1 MGFVVDLNISRVL
14 NTCLDYNVYKKDLNV
29 EQKFTYL
36 VENNLI
42 NIDNDLFKGKENK
55 TKLVEKLLHI
65 WKADPIH
72 NLKILL
78 KKIED
83 NIIDL
88 DTKDQK
94 SLNQYFTSSVGD
106 EKVNVKVKFDD
117 ESEDSLPK
125 GKTPKKQDND
135 DNGDNDENDEN
146 DKSEEEEPKTTNIS
160 LTKDVLPFIVPL
172 ICILTIDT
180 EQKDILEMLNMIK
193 TSPSLLNVF
202 EDQSFIWWNK
212 PDIIKLIEAIVK
224 KYIKKNSGIYNIA
237 IQFKMSLQCLIDKPK
252 ELLELIDSCLKP
264 KQKEKQENG
273 EVFTPMSLV
282 FEMLDN
288 LDKHYSKEKGRSI
301 FTEKDF
307 KWFDPASGMGNFPV
321 AVYLRLIEGLKHS
334 IPNDEERKKHIIEN
348 MLYMSELNKKNV
360 FINHQIFNMNNQYKL
375 NLYEGDTL
383 ELDIMKVWGLQLNS
397 FDVILGNPPYNKG
410 GIWSH
415 TKKTDSEKRE
425 VLWMIFIK
433 QSFKWL
439 KADGLLTFITPLYW
453 LKINIE
459 VHNLMLEKH
468 IVWLK
473 LWDDSQSKRTINADI
488 PISLYVLQNTLNTQN
503 KKTEIISEIKRKK
516 LTTISFEYL
525 NPNYS
530 IPLAFHSIFDKL
542 MQFIEKQNC
551 RLEYKTKTIKSS
563 GTKSKAPSEYVLE
576 DNWAIDTYT
585 LSEGILVKKA
595 IEQHPDAKKRKLII
609 ANKRGFKGAF
619 IDEGKLSLTGTNKY
633 YILGDNLEI
642 IKKILGFNINVVIS
656 DFLKY
661 SQSFLDKEAFKY
673 IPDIRKL
680 GITDITEDEFYKLLG
695 LTLDEINQ
703 IKNPLTKKETEKNYE
718 DNEDNEDNE
727 EVEKEDNN
735 KTEEVE
741 KEDNEE
747 DEKEN
752 NNEAEE
758 EDEKEN
764 NNEAEEEAEED
775 NNEENINNL
784 IFNNNENSTN
794 LSKFLS
800 AEKDVIIQE
809 DIAIGNESLIYT
821 NDNVYLQELENQL
834 LSEYPVTQQDKIFL
848 QRKVEEEAKRLI
860 EVKNIGVKMNKMYE
874 NNIEYSLIN
883 DIINDNFNSNLIIP
897 VILDKHKIYIKLKE
911 ENIDSTENKEED
923 YENVYFSESHENP
936 DGVFEA
942 NQKQEMASLK
952 QLLHEYKLSKLS
964 LKSYLNKFNEYTNP
978 YLIKNND
985 SNGGFIRKPIN
996 QCLALRYNEIDSLYW
1011 NTRITNN
1018 NLSYS
1023 KDLVDENGK
1032 IKGLQDY
1039 VLVKGEEI
1047 NIVGFMILPNNTS
1060 ENSLEKS
1067 FKLIG
1072 NISRIYKYNEF
1083 IGVEIKNHNLNNES
1097 IICIE
1102 ESNSIPKI
1110 NHIYSHSIKII
1121 DKDNILLETKKKI
1134 LKEGTSG
1141 ILYSLQKLD
1150 YDLYKIT
1157 KPDDKINIELKGTTY
1172 KNRKALVDINKLYL
1186 FDKLKINKKSDY
1198 DEIIKTIAPSRN
1210 DIINDN
1216 ILKLKNIYTFD
1227 DFNNILKNYRLTIN
1241 DFQINEILRIKD
1253 ILKDNLEKLINKKPI
1268 IDTNP
1273 IFRVS
1278 KNNGYFQ
1285 NNDYFLS
1292 NYFINNPEIIEK
1304 YGSYFHF
1311 NKKEDNLFLRLKWI
1325 NERDD
1330 FSEMY
1335 HIYLLQ
1341 TTYNEVKKNYQIKYI
1356 QNKIKQLKDILG
1368 DLEKVYKKSDKKSCT
1383 LYKFQP
1389 YIITNSDIKDG
1400 FDNMKKTQVVKN
1412 GDAVFYQ
1419 NNILQW
1425 KDGKMIP
1432 FTNLE
1437 EHTLALV
1444 DGFIW
1449 SWQKGIWGKSDNSV
1463 NYEKIRYLCNFGNID
1478 LTNINLD
1485 KLDCIYRSDTGCSSK
1500 IESRLEDNIKMVS
1513 ESLEKFKQLEQY
1525 LKNNE
1530 LLIQLDDRYNKIKDK
1545 ILIKRDQDGAVDNK
1559 NSGYTKDSDITES
1572 NLSEGEVEERE
1583 ETESEINYN
1592 SPINKLIKYILKLKN
1607 NDNRLQFIYDIIDK
1621 DTIVIDNKLYS
1632 KKYKTHITLCPHYI
1646 SLKKIDYAVDISAKT
1661 ALYNEM
1667 IQLYSDGG
1675 DSEKNLH
1682 ICKLCGSY
1690 LSLNDYDDTE
1700 GFSDSGMIKR
1710 SRETWDSSVFKEE
1723 TKDLLNYLSDS
1734 ISLDCDSKDF
1744 KSMLLKYGLSID
1756 DVDKSIEICNFIT
1769 KNLYPKSGVY
1779 LPNNQLIFIII
1790 DSVQKIK
1797 NIIPFNRFRLKE
1809 IKKLQDKGIGK
1820 ETIQKIEERRTL
1832 IDAYEKYIKIKEK
1845 SIISARF
1852 LISVQ
1857 TIIPGVTR
1865 QSKSSICVFYS
1876 FDGNNGINYISCL
1889 LEEMKIVI
1897 QDLDTIKARV
1907 LESYN
1912 DFIQLQHIKKL
1923 FRSKREYED
1932 KLLNKT
1938 NLYQFNNEAIDGTV
1952 QELLEY
1958 KDNKAINYLF
1968 QNIDKVKN
1976 SENVHKLYTVL
1987 TSRLKY
1993 LSKKIKAIVYKYISS
2008 NPLSDT
2014 YSGLLESSCCAEEAD
2029 IYNDYYYSI
2038 KLESEEALSNIIE
2051 ESNTIYGYLKYFISG
2066 GSTHKFEM
2074 YDKNRFDGT
2083 TNVIIVD
2090 DEINTSQKLIKLVF
2104 ENYVDTGFYVG
2115 TLRQY
2120 SGYGNNIIDIKTG
2133 MTKTEILSKEYTIEE
2148 YQKLLENISKH
2159 HIKYYNEPNKVSLD
2173 DYLLGELKNKSYNI
2187 IDKEI
2192 NKLLT
2197 AVSNTLNKKKD
2208 FIDTYKDFF
2217 KSVLTVDIPT
2227 NNQLNKKE
2235 LIGIRD
2241 SEYKKKLN
2249 YFKSFYI
2256 NKLKKYLSLIKNNR
2270 NKIDDNIKLNFINS
2284 DAISLEIQS
2293 DIFNDNQ
2300 KLNKFLTDEIRSYF
2314 MDLNVDFTNDEI
2326 NSIYGIDNIYK
2337 SNYENIKKFS
2347 DFNFTDA
2354 FYVILYI
2361 LISQM
2366 NKFIYFYECSK
2377 SVKKDDNLYKEN
2389 FKKEIYDNGLKT
2401 TKCQYICELINI
2413 LLEEMLEY
2421 NDLFVKCKEGAEG
2434 IKNSLRHDFIMK
2446 KASLIKKEEDDYL
2459 TGMMQRKFDE
2469 MAGESV
2475 ENELEIEQEEID
2487 KDMKLHELDDY
2498 ILGEGYKKLVD
2509 KLGHEPNNDELESYR
2524 NELMMISDENKD
2536 YDVETF
2542 SGFLE
2547 VQMDKDFSEK
2557 MDAGADYGG
2566 LQSYDFED
2574 GDGFDYS

>member
-1 MGFVVDLNISRVL
+1 MNENI
-14 NTCLDYNVYKKDLNV
+14 K
-29 EQKFTYL
+29 
-36 VENNLI
+36 
-42 NIDNDLFKGKENK
+42 
-55 TKLVEKLLHI
+55 
-65 WKADPIH
+65 
-72 NLKILL
+72 
-78 KKIED
+78 
-83 NIIDL
+83 
-88 DTKDQK
+88 
-94 SLNQYFTSSVGD
+94 
-106 EKVNVKVKFDD
+106 
-117 ESEDSLPK
+117 
-125 GKTPKKQDND
+125 
-135 DNGDNDENDEN
+135 
-146 DKSEEEEPKTTNIS
+146 NIS
-160 LTKDVLPFIVPL
+160 LKNNSESTVNEGDSINRIESIKEFDFIPL
-172 ICILTIDT
+172 
-180 EQKDILEMLNMIK
+180 K
-193 TSPSLLNVF
+193 
-202 EDQSFIWWNK
+202 
-212 PDIIKLIEAIVK
+212 IIKMEGSS
-224 KYIKKNSGIYNIA
+224 IKKENEIY
-237 IQFKMSLQCLIDKPK
+237 
-252 ELLELIDSCLKP
+252 
-264 KQKEKQENG
+264 
-273 EVFTPMSLV
+273 
-282 FEMLDN
+282 LD
-288 LDKHYSKEKGRSI
+288 
-301 FTEKDF
+301 
-307 KWFDPASGMGNFPV
+307 
-321 AVYLRLIEGLKHS
+321 
-334 IPNDEERKKHIIEN
+334 
-348 MLYMSELNKKNV
+348 
-360 FINHQIFNMNNQYKL
+360 
-375 NLYEGDTL
+375 
-383 ELDIMKVWGLQLNS
+383 
-397 FDVILGNPPYNKG
+397 
-410 GIWSH
+410 
-415 TKKTDSEKRE
+415 
-425 VLWMIFIK
+425 
-433 QSFKWL
+433 
-439 KADGLLTFITPLYW
+439 
-453 LKINIE
+453 
-459 VHNLMLEKH
+459 
-468 IVWLK
+468 
-473 LWDDSQSKRTINADI
+473 
-488 PISLYVLQNTLNTQN
+488 
-503 KKTEIISEIKRKK
+503 
-516 LTTISFEYL
+516 
-525 NPNYS
+525 
-530 IPLAFHSIFDKL
+530 
-542 MQFIEKQNC
+542 
-551 RLEYKTKTIKSS
+551 
-563 GTKSKAPSEYVLE
+563 
-576 DNWAIDTYT
+576 
-585 LSEGILVKKA
+585 
-595 IEQHPDAKKRKLII
+595 
-609 ANKRGFKGAF
+609 
-619 IDEGKLSLTGTNKY
+619 
-633 YILGDNLEI
+633 
-642 IKKILGFNINVVIS
+642 
-656 DFLKY
+656 
-661 SQSFLDKEAFKY
+661 
-673 IPDIRKL
+673 
-680 GITDITEDEFYKLLG
+680 
-695 LTLDEINQ
+695 
-703 IKNPLTKKETEKNYE
+703 E
-718 DNEDNEDNE
+718 DNESQEESKENE
-727 EVEKEDNN
+727 EVEEEANEEKANEEVKKAEETNEEVKEAEEANEEVKEAEEGN
-735 KTEEVE
+735 EEEVE
-741 KEDNEE
+741 ENEVEENEVEENEVEENED
-747 DEKEN
+747 KEN
-752 NNEAEE
+752 K
-758 EDEKEN
+758 DEN
-764 NNEAEEEAEED
+764 NG
-775 NNEENINNL
+775 NEENINNL
-784 IFNNNENSTN
+784 IFNDNENSTN

-800 AEKDVIIQE
+800 AEKEVIIQE

-860 EVKNIGVKMNKMYE
+860 EVKNIGVKMNRMYE
-874 NNIEYSLIN
+874 NNIEYTLIN

-911 ENIDSTENKEED
+911 ENVDSSENKEEN

-936 DGVFEA
+936 DGVFEV
-942 NQKQEMASLK
+942 NQKQEMATLK
-952 QLLHEYKLSKLS
+952 QLLHEYKLSKLG

-985 SNGGFIRKPIN
+985 NNGGFIRKPIN

-1047 NIVGFMILPNNTS
+1047 NIVGFMILPNNAS
-1060 ENSLEKS
+1060 ENPLEKS

-1083 IGVEIKNHNLNNES
+1083 VGIEIKNHNLNNES

-1121 DKDNILLETKKKI
+1121 DTDNILIETKKKI
-1134 LKEGTSG
+1134 LKEGTFG
-1141 ILYSLQKLD
+1141 VLYSLQKLD

-1157 KPDDKINIELKGTTY
+1157 KPNDIIDIELKGTTY
-1172 KNRKALVDINKLYL
+1172 KNRKTLVDINKLYL
-1186 FDKLKINKKSDY
+1186 FDKLKIDKKSDY
-1198 DEIIKTIAPSRN
+1198 DEIIKTIVPSRN

-1216 ILKLKNIYTFD
+1216 ISKLKNIYTFN

-1241 DFQINEILRIKD
+1241 DFKINEILRIKD
-1253 ILKDNLEKLINKKPI
+1253 ILKDNLEKLINKKAI

-1278 KNNGYFQ
+1278 KNNAYFQ
-1285 NNDYFLS
+1285 NNNYFLS
-1292 NYFINNPEIIEK
+1292 NYFIQNPDIIEK
-1304 YGSYFHF
+1304 YGKYFHF

-1356 QNKIKQLKDILG
+1356 QNKIKQLKEILV
-1368 DLEKVYKKSDKKSCT
+1368 DLEKIYKKSDKKSCT
-1383 LYKFQP
+1383 LYRFQP

-1419 NNILQW
+1419 NDILQW
-1425 KDGKMIP
+1425 KDGKIIP

-1444 DGFIW
+1444 NDTIW
-1449 SWQKGIWGKSDNSV
+1449 SWQKGIWSKSDNSV

-1478 LTNINLD
+1478 LANINLD

-1500 IESRLEDNIKMVS
+1500 IESRLEDNIKMVT
-1513 ESLEKFKQLEQY
+1513 ESLEKFRLLEEY

-1530 LLIQLDDRYNKIKDK
+1530 LLKQLDDRYNKIKDK
-1545 ILIKRDQDGAVDNK
+1545 ILIKRDQNGAIDNK
-1559 NSGYTKDSDITES
+1559 NSGYTKDANSEISDAEVIDAEIS
-1572 NLSEGEVEERE
+1572 DSEV
-1583 ETESEINYN
+1583 SSSPINYN

-1621 DTIVIDNKLYS
+1621 DTIIIDNKLYS
-1632 KKYKTHITLCPHYI
+1632 KKYKTHIDLCPHYI
-1646 SLKKIDYAVDISAKT
+1646 SLKKIDYAVDINAKT

-1667 IQLYSDGG
+1667 IQLYSDNG

-1682 ICKLCGSY
+1682 ICKVCGSY

-1710 SRETWDSSVFKEE
+1710 SRETWDSSIFKEE

-1756 DVDKSIEICNFIT
+1756 DVDKSIEICNFVT

-1845 SIISARF
+1845 SIIAARF
-1852 LISVQ
+1852 LVSVQ

-1923 FRSKREYED
+1923 FRSKKDYED

-1938 NLYQFNNEAIDGTV
+1938 NLYQFNNEIINGV
-1952 QELLEY
+1952 LQELPEY
-1958 KDNKAINYLF
+1958 KDNKEINYLF
-1968 QNIDKVKN
+1968 QNVNKVSN

-1993 LSKKIKAIVYKYISS
+1993 LSKKIKQIVYKYISS

-2038 KLESEEALSNIIE
+2038 KLETEEQLSSIIE
-2051 ESNTIYGYLKYFISG
+2051 ESNKIFGYLKYFISG

-2090 DEINTSQKLIKLVF
+2090 DEINTSEKLIKLVF
-2104 ENYVDTGFYVG
+2104 ENYVDSGFYVG

-2120 SGYGNNIIDIKTG
+2120 SGYGDNIIDIKTG
-2133 MTKTEILSKEYTIEE
+2133 MTKREILNKQYTIEE
-2148 YQKLLENISKH
+2148 YQKLLENIVKH
-2159 HIKYYNEPNKVSLD
+2159 NIKYYSEPIKVGLEDSL
-2173 DYLLGELKNKSYNI
+2173 LIELKNKSYNI

-2192 NKLLT
+2192 NKLLN

-2208 FIDTYKDFF
+2208 FMDTYKEFF
-2217 KSVLTVDIPT
+2217 KSVLTVDIS
-2227 NNQLNKKE
+2227 NNTELNKKE

-2256 NKLKKYLSLIKNNR
+2256 NKLKKYLSLIKNNM

-2300 KLNKFLTDEIRSYF
+2300 KLNKFLSDEIRSYF
-2314 MDLNVDFTNDEI
+2314 MDLNVDYTNNEI

-2337 SNYENIKKFS
+2337 SNYQNIKKFS

-2354 FYVILYI
+2354 FYVVFYI

-2366 NKFIYFYECSK
+2366 NKLIYFYNCSNP
-2377 SVKKDDNLYKEN
+2377 VKKDDELETEN
-2389 FKKEIYDNGLKT
+2389 FKEEMYDNELKT

-2446 KASLIKKEEDDYL
+2446 KASLIKKEDDDYL

-2475 ENELEIEQEEID
+2475 ENELEMEQIEID

-2524 NELMMISDENKD
+2524 NELMTMSDENKD

-2542 SGFLE
+2542 SGFLD
-2547 VQMDKDFSEK
+2547 VQMDKDFSER